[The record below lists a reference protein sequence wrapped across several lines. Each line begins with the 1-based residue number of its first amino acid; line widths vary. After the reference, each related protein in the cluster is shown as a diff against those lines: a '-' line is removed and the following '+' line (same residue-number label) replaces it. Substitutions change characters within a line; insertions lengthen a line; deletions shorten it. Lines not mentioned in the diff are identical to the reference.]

1 MCASNAALLVST
13 NYEGHSPA
21 VGQVLQKQVKNP
33 DKIQAHPIF
42 DTFD

>member
-1 MCASNAALLVST
+1 MCASNAALQFPP
-13 NYEGHSPA
+13 NYEGHFPA
-21 VGQVLQKQVKNP
+21 IGLVLQKQAKNP